1 MKINFSNIIF
11 DKIYLEKVYTL
22 SKQQRKVAFYM
33 AKGAKTSEIAK
44 ILNLKPNTVS
54 TVKKTVFSKLKISS
68 QVDLYAKYH
77 TFL

>member
-54 TVKKTVFSKLKISS
+54 TVKKQF
-68 QVDLYAKYH
+68 
-77 TFL
+77 FLN